1 MANDTSY
8 DIKNSNEKSYTQE
21 EVTKYNK
28 RILLLAWIIP
38 FFALFLMHM
47 GRKKMPEQSKKIMCE
62 ILNLEFT
69 ASLILTLYMSA
80 LNTII
85 LLNKDQKSTLPF
97 IMIVIFLIFVSI
109 FIGIKAVGTAKW
121 LKGEDYSFKKV
132 IRFFKPY

>member
-47 GRKKMPEQSKKIMCE
+47 GRKKMPEQSKKIMCK

-85 LLNKDQKSTLPF
+85 LLDKNQKSTLPF
-97 IMIVIFLIFVSI
+97 IMIVIFLVFVSI